1 MPNLF
6 LFFLTIALEFI
17 LIQFMIKIPLKK
29 SLLYIILINCIT
41 WPLANFLYIYF
52 IKNWFMV
59 ELMVFIGEG
68 FLIKQLFEIK
78 YTRAFIISFILNAI
92 TALTGY
98 LIHLINI

>member
-41 WPLANFLYIYF
+41 WPLANLLYIYF

-59 ELMVFIGEG
+59 ELMVFTGEG
-68 FLIKQLFEIK
+68 FLIKKLFEIK
-78 YTRAFIISFILNAI
+78 GL
-92 TALTGY
+92 
-98 LIHLINI
+98 